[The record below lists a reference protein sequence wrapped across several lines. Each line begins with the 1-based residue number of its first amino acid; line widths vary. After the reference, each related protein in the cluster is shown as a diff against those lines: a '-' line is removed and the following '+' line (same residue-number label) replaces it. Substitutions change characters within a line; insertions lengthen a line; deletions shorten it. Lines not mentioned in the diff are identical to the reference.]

1 MYENNTYS
9 YQNDQMTFN
18 QFLTKSFGVMF
29 TGILLTAITALF
41 GLPILL
47 SFIQSF
53 IGVFLIYGI
62 NIGIA
67 FYFSSRLMT
76 MSKTTAYIC
85 FYLYCFVTGLTF
97 STLPLYYDGGTL
109 AVALFM
115 TAGMFACMAIIGH
128 TSKVDFTKFT
138 PYLFVGL
145 IACIGMTFINAIFLH
160 SSGVELMLDY
170 AVIIIFL
177 IMIAYDMQTLRHI
190 HESAYYDNEVQN
202 KLAIYGAFSLYLD
215 FINIFIRV
223 LSILGRSNDN

>member
-76 MSKTTAYIC
+76 MSKTTAYLC
-85 FYLYCFVTGLTF
+85 FYLYCFVTGMSF
-97 STLPLYYDGGTL
+97 TLILYIHKDLNLSLKGAL
-109 AVALFM
+109 AS
-115 TAGMFACMAIIGH
+115 
-128 TSKVDFTKFT
+128 TSKD
-138 PYLFVGL
+138 G
-145 IACIGMTFINAIFLH
+145 
-160 SSGVELMLDY
+160 
-170 AVIIIFL
+170 
-177 IMIAYDMQTLRHI
+177 
-190 HESAYYDNEVQN
+190 ESR
-202 KLAIYGAFSLYLD
+202 LSLK
-215 FINIFIRV
+215 
-223 LSILGRSNDN
+223 SKS